1 MLIVDNPLKL
11 LYIALG
17 ILIFFLLL
25 FKVINFLENIKVK
38 SKTKK
43 ESKPSVKSETKSE
56 SKETKTDSESV
67 VMEKATTDDVVIDSK
82 NMSNY
87 LYDRFVTNPTVD
99 DQVHQKANIP
109 NYITQENADEIKN
122 AKVKIDV
129 TPIKEPLT
137 LESYTMHKVI
147 ENNAKSLEQKEKLLA
162 EFDSMPKS
170 MKLLLIENIMKGID

>member
-1 MLIVDNPLKL
+1 MFVIEKPIHL
-11 LYIALG
+11 
-17 ILIFFLLL
+17 ILILFLILIGLLLL
-25 FKVINFLENIKVK
+25 FKIGDFLENLGFN
-38 SKTKK
+38 SKPKK
-43 ESKPSVKSETKSE
+43 EDSKKATSSATDNKVAKVEEKPEKDKKSSEVSE
-56 SKETKTDSESV
+56 SQTP
-67 VMEKATTDDVVIDSK
+67 TT
-82 NMSNY
+82 NY

-122 AKVKIDV
+122 ARVKIDV